1 MKKLIS
7 ICLFASLILL
17 MVPLSSYAGTYHG
30 HSGSHRGYVGNHHG
44 YAGNHHGYAGTRTSG
59 AYYGWHGPYRGSY
72 GHYGGWYG
80 GYYRPWW
87 PGFYWGGSI
96 VVGPPYYPYGYYAN
110 PPVVVQPPAVTV
122 QPEQNYWYYCQE
134 PQGYYPYVK
143 ECPGGWMKVL
153 PQPAPPK

>member
-1 MKKLIS
+1 LIAFARRKKMKKLIV

-30 HSGSHRGYVGNHHG
+30 YGGG
-44 YAGNHHGYAGTRTSG
+44 HHGYAGTRTTVG
-59 AYYGWHGPYRGSY
+59 YYGWGGHYGGYG

-80 GYYRPWW
+80 GYRPWW
-87 PGFYWGGSI
+87 PGYYWGGSI
-96 VVGPPYYPYGYYAN
+96 VVGAPWYPYGYYAA
-110 PPVVVQPPAVTV
+110 PPTVVQPPAVTV
-122 QPEQNYWYYCQE
+122 EPQQNYWYYCQE

-143 ECPGGWMKVL
+143 ECPGGWMKVV

>member
-1 MKKLIS
+1 MKKFIF
-7 ICLFASLILL
+7 IYLFVTLILL
-17 MVPLSSYAGTYHG
+17 MVPLSSYAGTY
-30 HSGSHRGYVGNHHG
+30 VG
-44 YAGNHHGYAGTRTSG
+44 YAGGHHGYAGTNITVG
-59 AYYGWHGPYRGSY
+59 YYGWG

-96 VVGPPYYPYGYYAN
+96 VVGPPWYPYGYYSA

-122 QPEQNYWYYCQE
+122 QPEQPQQSYWYYCQE

-143 ECPGGWMKVL
+143 SCPGGWMKVL
-153 PQPAPPK
+153 PQPAPSQ